1 MPFRAEI
8 KRTMA
13 KEITK
18 VREVTITEAGGV
30 FSIFKKPKTSKTDY
44 DFEGVMALRQLL
56 SNEKARILHTIKNQN
71 PQSIY
76 DLAKKLGR
84 GFKSVNDDIKLLERF
99 GFIELM
105 EEKTKNRIRH
115 RPKIVVDTITI
126 HLKV

>member
-1 MPFRAEI
+1 
-8 KRTMA
+8 MA
-13 KEITK
+13 KTREIT
-18 VREVTITEAGGV
+18 ITDSSGK
-30 FSIFKKPKTSKTDY
+30 FSIFKKPRTSKKDY
-44 DFEGVMALRQLL
+44 DFSGVLALRQLL
-56 SNEKARILHTIKNQN
+56 SNEKARVLHTIKHQE
-71 PQSIY
+71 PKSIY

-99 GFIELM
+99 GFIELL